1 MTTSQ
6 PRLLSERAQLIRL
19 AIAAALILLVLAR
32 HLDAFI
38 FEQWFPGFYYP
49 EAYVN

>member
-1 MTTSQ
+1 MTT
-6 PRLLSERAQLIRL
+6 LSGAQLVRVAL
-19 AIAAALILLVLAR
+19 AAAVALVMTAQ

-49 EAYVN
+49 AAY